1 MENKIGVFK
10 NEQFGAVRI
19 ILIDKEPWFVG
30 KDVAEILGYTN
41 PSKALSDHVDDED
54 KLNSNK
60 LNNETLPSFDL
71 GQRGGWLINESG
83 LYSLILSS
91 RLPTAKAF
99 KRWVTDEVLP
109 SIRKYGVFMTPEAL
123 EAAMCNP
130 DYLLKVVTALK
141 KESDARIALER
152 ENAQLNERI
161 ETDKPLVEFANH
173 VSTTDSLLNM
183 SQFAKIVRN
192 EDIDIG
198 RNRLISWLKKSGYL
212 MPNGEPYQQ
221 YLSQGLFDVKEA
233 VKHTYNGAMVFPVTL
248 ITGKGQVYFVD
259 KLKKEYKEAK

>member
-1 MENKIGVFK
+1 MSNQLSVFK
-10 NEQFGAVRI
+10 NEEFGNVRTI
-19 ILIDKEPWFVG
+19 IESNQVLFCG
-30 KDVAEILGYTN
+30 ADVAKALGYSN
-41 PSKALSDHVDDED
+41 PNKAINDHCRAITKRSTPISGRIQDVNFIPEGDVYRLIVSSK
-54 KLNSNK
+54 
-60 LNNETLPSFDL
+60 LPSAERF
-71 GQRGGWLINESG
+71 ES
-83 LYSLILSS
+83 
-91 RLPTAKAF
+91 
-99 KRWVTDEVLP
+99 WVFDEVLP
-109 SIRKYGVFMTPEAL
+109 SIRKYGAFMTPEAL

-130 DYLLKVVTALK
+130 DYLLKVVMALK
-141 KESDARIALER
+141 KESDARIALEK

-233 VKHTYNGAMVFPVTL
+233 VRHTYNGAMVFPVTL

>member
-1 MENKIGVFK
+1 MENKIEVFK

-30 KDVAEILGYTN
+30 KDVAETLGYSV
-41 PSKALSDHVDDED
+41 PRKAIYDHVDSED
-54 KLNSNK
+54 KRGFQIG
-60 LNNETLPSFDL
+60 TPS
-71 GQRGGWLINESG
+71 GEQTMTVINESG

-91 RLPTAKAF
+91 KIPGAKAF

-109 SIRKYGVFMTPEAL
+109 SIRKYGAFMTPEAL

-130 DYLLKVVTALK
+130 DYLLKVVMALK
-141 KESDARIALER
+141 KESDARIALEK

-248 ITGKGQVYFVD
+248 ITGKVQVYFVD
-259 KLKKEYKEAK
+259 KLKKEYKESK